1 MNTLILMMFA
11 VGAEPDAELE
21 RARAA
26 VAVEIAKA
34 QLSAHAP
41 DDGVKSGHWELRR
54 HWDGRVWHQTWVL
67 KGEVKPVAAR
77 PFPVATTQGIRAHPA
92 GAVSTSSPVAAPY
105 RGVTRTLA
113 PRGILGGTNCVS
125 GFG

>member
-67 KGEVKPVAAR
+67 KGEVKPVAASSFR
-77 PFPVATTQGIRAHPA
+77 GGFNASHSCPVCGRSQY
-92 GAVSTSSPVAAPY
+92 V
-105 RGVTRTLA
+105 
-113 PRGILGGTNCVS
+113 VS
-125 GFG
+125 GRGPVPGSHTHTCAAGHTWWH